1 MTFNTDGFVKRLE
14 NAIKFG
20 QSVLFE
26 GIDTELDPII
36 DPVLEKN
43 ITKEAGVEV
52 LKMGDSKIEY
62 NADFKM
68 SLITKLPNP
77 AYSPEIFG
85 KTMIINFSVTM
96 AGLKDQLLNMVVE
109 YEKPELE
116 KMRKDLIV

>member
-1 MTFNTDGFVKRLE
+1 MHRSFDNVDGHSLYDMTAFNTDGFVKRLE

-52 LKMGDSKIEY
+52 IEF
-62 NADFKM
+62 DKQ
-68 SLITKLPNP
+68 KL
-77 AYSPEIFG
+77 
-85 KTMIINFSVTM
+85 
-96 AGLKDQLLNMVVE
+96 
-109 YEKPELE
+109 
-116 KMRKDLIV
+116 

>member
-14 NAIKFG
+14 NSIKFG

-43 ITKEAGVEV
+43 ISKEAGVEV
-52 LKMGDSKIEY
+52 ITLGDQKIEY
-62 NADFKM
+62 NSDFKM
-68 SLITKLPNP
+68 VLITKIANP
-77 AYSPEIFG
+77 MYTPEIFG

-96 AGLKDQLLNMVVE
+96 GGLKDQLLN
-109 YEKPELE
+109 
-116 KMRKDLIV
+116 